1 MHWGLHARLR
11 TKAATIILWKKHIN
25 LWKIEEDVKKA
36 LLFNEIYFGQQN
48 NVEHFFK
55 RGAIELS
62 VWIEHGVKK
71 AYFSTEYI
79 LVNTGWT
86 LFKKGIIELSV
97 WIEEDVKKSLLYNR
111 IYFGQQMLNTFK
123 KVL

>member
-1 MHWGLHARLR
+1 MRAWEPDSYNNFM
-11 TKAATIILWKKHIN
+11 KKNIN

-48 NVEHFFK
+48 NVENFFK

-62 VWIEHGVKK
+62 VWIEH
-71 AYFSTEYI
+71 
-79 LVNTGWT
+79 
-86 LFKKGIIELSV
+86 
-97 WIEEDVKKSLLYNR
+97 DVKKL
-111 IYFGQQMLNTFK
+111 TFQHNIFWSTQVEHFLK